1 MLGATY
7 SVHAQS
13 SIDQKQKKELERIKK
28 RRQELIMKAQEQQK
42 QSNEER
48 RGPLVNSNQQTIN
61 RTTVP
66 NQQQTQETPQAGEIR
81 LKQNN
86 NKQPALNVSQ
96 KKEDINQ

>member
-48 RGPLVNSNQQTIN
+48 RGPLVNSNQQAVD

-66 NQQQTQETPQAGEIR
+66 NQQQTQEIPRAGKIHS
-81 LKQNN
+81 KQNN
-86 NKQPALNVSQ
+86 NKQPALNVLQ